1 MNLTGAE
8 RRRLR
13 ALAQPK
19 KTAVRIGKNGVGEGV
34 LHEIEFALARD
45 ELIKVFWR
53 GVSREDQESLAER
66 ISAHLVGQVGGSVIL
81 FRPDPDASKISL

>member
-1 MNLTGAE
+1 MNLTGAQ

-19 KTAVRIGKNGVGEGV
+19 KTVVRIGKNGVGEGI
-34 LHEIEFALARD
+34 LHEIEFALKRD

-53 GVSREDQESLAER
+53 GVSHEDQSGLAER
-66 ISAHLVGQVGGSVIL
+66 LRAHLVGQVGGSVIL
-81 FRPDPDASKISL
+81 FRPDPDKSKISI